1 MLLCSGAVYEGRS
14 FCPLCR
20 APTTHY
26 TEAQP
31 SSAQPAS
38 APPLNESSGGIVAA
52 RDVQAANLA
61 TPPDVEMQ
69 EAVTTTVAPDIL
81 TMIRQNGGASARD
94 QQHTFALLRQLTE
107 LRLSPQRQQQ
117 QEAQNQQHIWR
128 QHLAQFDYAWEDD
141 PEGEPMLLPD
151 TGAKDGLCGERW
163 AVHAAR

>member
-38 APPLNESSGGIVAA
+38 APPLNESGGGIVAA
-52 RDVQAANLA
+52 RDVQAANLAAPA

-81 TMIRQNGGASARD
+81 TLIRQNSGASARD

-128 QHLAQFDYAWEDD
+128 QHLAQHD
-141 PEGEPMLLPD
+141 
-151 TGAKDGLCGERW
+151 
-163 AVHAAR
+163 